1 MTLLDITQIRTI
13 DAGFLGKLHLGQTV
27 PVSFSCNSATKAF
40 QGKFHEIIY
49 SQ

>member
-1 MTLLDITQIRTI
+1 
-13 DAGFLGKLHLGQTV
+13 V